1 MNKPYPNGDTEQLM
15 ELNGIVIY
23 RLAPFLF
30 SNINGTT
37 RDIHKFFKEDV
48 QMKNGIITRAENK
61 LVMCCAKANHLM
73 IQSQEQTAATINQL
87 MSTKWGKYAVAI
99 PAALSGMTITAFAS
113 GGDATNTANEIFDK
127 IMGALGPG
135 VVALGTLVAVVGGI
149 QVGKGF
155 TREDA
160 DAKASGVM
168 TMVGGIIIGAVGG
181 IVTAI
186 KINIGG

>member
-1 MNKPYPNGDTEQLM
+1 
-15 ELNGIVIY
+15 
-23 RLAPFLF
+23 
-30 SNINGTT
+30 
-37 RDIHKFFKEDV
+37 
-48 QMKNGIITRAENK
+48 MKNGIITRITRAENK

-113 GGDATNTANEIFDK
+113 GDATGTANEIFDK
-127 IMGALGPG
+127 IMGVLGPG
-135 VVALGTLVAVVGGI
+135 VIALGTLVAVVGGI
-149 QVGKGF
+149 QLGKGF

-160 DAKASGVM
+160 DAKASGTM

-181 IVTAI
+181 IVSTI

>member
-1 MNKPYPNGDTEQLM
+1 
-15 ELNGIVIY
+15 
-23 RLAPFLF
+23 
-30 SNINGTT
+30 
-37 RDIHKFFKEDV
+37 
-48 QMKNGIITRAENK
+48 
-61 LVMCCAKANHLM
+61 
-73 IQSQEQTAATINQL
+73 
-87 MSTKWGKYAVAI
+87 
-99 PAALSGMTITAFAS
+99 MTITAFAS